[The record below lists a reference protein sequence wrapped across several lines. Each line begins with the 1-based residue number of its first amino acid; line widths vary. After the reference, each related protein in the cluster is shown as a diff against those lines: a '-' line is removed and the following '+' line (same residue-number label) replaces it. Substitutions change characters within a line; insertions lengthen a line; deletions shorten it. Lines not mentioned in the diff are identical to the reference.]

1 MSLGAFPTSEALPNI
16 TLATPLADKTF
27 LDVANYFQPQI
38 NGGFVL
44 ISAYLV
50 FFMHAGFCMVRCWH
64 CAIMLPQH
72 PVLQVVYQNIL
83 QSGASMRILY
93 VIPNAHRL

>member
-1 MSLGAFPTSEALPNI
+1 MSLGAYPTSEALPNI

-50 FFMHAGFCMVRCWH
+50 FFMHAGFCMVRYCG
-64 CAIMLPQH
+64 A
-72 PVLQVVYQNIL
+72 VY
-83 QSGASMRILY
+83 SHGAVHNNSWT
-93 VIPNAHRL
+93 NSC